1 LSWPPIE
8 NYPRHIFLLTD
19 GAIQNT
25 SNVLAYVSTHIQYSR
40 VHSIGIGN
48 GASEDLIMGCAQQ
61 GKGYSVMISDE
72 EDPTDKIIEI
82 LDKSLSPLISKL
94 HLTYDKSK
102 VQSVVPNPE
111 KNPYLL
117 KNEVANFYFTFNGR
131 LKEPMPVLI
140 SYTDSMGLSYS

>member
-1 LSWPPIE
+1 
-8 NYPRHIFLLTD
+8 
-19 GAIQNT
+19 
-25 SNVLAYVSTHIQYSR
+25 
-40 VHSIGIGN
+40 
-48 GASEDLIMGCAQQ
+48 
-61 GKGYSVMISDE
+61 MISDE

-117 KNEVANFYFTFNGR
+117 KNEVANYYFTFNGR